1 MKAENAFIFSFS
13 SEKTLSFLLNPFISD
28 FLMQQIHSTDISQKT
43 FLITGGAGFIGS
55 HIVEYL
61 LGHGAGKVRVLDNFM
76 TGFRRNIEPFL
87 KNPSFEFIEGDIR
100 DMNTCM
106 EACKDIDHV
115 SHQAALGS
123 VPRSIKDPVT
133 SNEVNVSGFL
143 NMLTA
148 AKDSGVKTF
157 VYASSSSV
165 YGDEPNLPKFED
177 RVGTPLS
184 PYAVTKKTNELY
196 ADVFS
201 KLYEMKVLGFRY
213 FNVFGPRQDPDGPY
227 AAVIPL
233 FVSGILQQSPV
244 YINGDG
250 EQTRDFTYVDNAVQA
265 NVLGMLCENQA
276 AFGEVYNVA
285 VGENFSV
292 NFLYESIRKMLNS
305 SHNATYREPRAG
317 DIRNSL
323 ADISKS
329 QKLLGYH
336 PSKRFSDGLEETVL
350 FFKRQALQETSD
362 KILL

>member
-1 MKAENAFIFSFS
+1 MI
-13 SEKTLSFLLNPFISD
+13 
-28 FLMQQIHSTDISQKT
+28 
-43 FLITGGAGFIGS
+43 
-55 HIVEYL
+55 
-61 LGHGAGKVRVLDNFM
+61 DNFL
-76 TGFRRNIEPFL
+76 TGFKANIEPFL
-87 KNPSFEFIEGDIR
+87 SNSAFEFVEGDIR
-100 DMNTCM
+100 NFETCKIV
-106 EACKDIDHV
+106 CKDIDYV

-148 AKDSGVKTF
+148 AKDAGVKTF

-165 YGDEPNLPKFED
+165 YGDEPNLPKVES

-201 KLYEMKVLGFRY
+201 QLYGMKIMGFRY
-213 FNVFGPRQDPDGPY
+213 FNVFGPRQDPEGPY

-233 FVSGILQQSPV
+233 FVHGVLKRLPV

-250 EQTRDFTYVDNAVQA
+250 EQTRDFTYVDNAVQI
-265 NVLGMLCENQA
+265 NVRGMLTEHDE
-276 AFGEVYNVA
+276 AFGQVYNVA

-292 NFLYESIRKMLNS
+292 NLLYELVQKELGIT
-305 SHNATYREPRAG
+305 HDPIYREPRAG

-323 ADISKS
+323 ADISKARN
-329 QKLLGYH
+329 LLGYQ
-336 PSKRFSDGLEETVL
+336 PSHNFVSGLKETIA
-350 FFKRQALQETSD
+350 FFKEKFKSD
-362 KILL
+362 TPA